1 MLPSDLINEMK
12 NAFRRSQEFL
22 DLELQAGKQLEMQSL
37 ETQENAMAKK
47 STVSQQV
54 IQIVVRVDQ
63 VEEMIAQGWR
73 LVATLPGEKAV
84 FENFGTGK
92 RDV

>member
-1 MLPSDLINEMK
+1 MLSGG
-12 NAFRRSQEFL
+12 QEFP
-22 DLELQAGKQLEMQSL
+22 DLELQTGKQWEMQSR
-37 ETQENAMAKK
+37 ETQENGIAKK

-54 IQIVVRVDQ
+54 IQIVVRIDQ
-63 VEEMIAQGWR
+63 AEKMIAQGWR